1 MSLIQR
7 ILGIELIEL
16 IVPLV
21 NIACCILSVLSD
33 WPLDDSIQRL
43 FFVNLG
49 LVLLTPI
56 FFRDQAML
64 FVYGTAVFPVLY
76 LLMGLTVP
84 DDGFER
90 VGASVLLGGLNLLII
105 VLFAVLANG
114 NRFIDG
120 LLFSLIPSFFLG
132 LFTVGLF
139 HPV

>member
-21 NIACCILSVLSD
+21 NVACCILSVLSD

-49 LVLLTPI
+49 LVLLTPV

-84 DDGFER
+84 DWLER